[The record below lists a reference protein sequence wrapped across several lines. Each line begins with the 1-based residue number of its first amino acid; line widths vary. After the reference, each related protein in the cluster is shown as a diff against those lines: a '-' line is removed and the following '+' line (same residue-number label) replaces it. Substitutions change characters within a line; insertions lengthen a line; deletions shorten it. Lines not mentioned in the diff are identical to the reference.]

1 MRFWMR
7 FDITFFF
14 AEYNMRAAHT
24 KSMHCIQDSM
34 TAYNMRV
41 PHTGCGSCIQYADNA
56 FKIQG
61 PHTICGHRILYADI
75 LTRMHLRLVD
85 FFLGGD
91 S

>member
-1 MRFWMR
+1 MQNASAGLLNFCIWYAF
-7 FDITFFF
+7 FDAVRHNLFS
-14 AEYNMRAAHT
+14 AAYNMRAAHT

-61 PHTICGHRILYADI
+61 PHTICGHRILYAGPE
-75 LTRMHLRLVD
+75 
-85 FFLGGD
+85 F
-91 S
+91 